1 MSRFVALHVS
11 YLLQPPSLLV
21 SLCFFIFFVKWK
33 WPFLSSTATSNY
45 LKKAVLLLFFL
56 CPSFLG
62 QKQLLLC
69 WYSYCIANFNQCG
82 MISFP
87 PPNSI
92 FFWTCSPK
100 LVTDVLCN
108 IQSWS
113 SAAATVGLKEQRFGL
128 THKRTERLSVS
139 GSSSSGINCFRLHF
153 DVTRCPAEGILSVLL
168 LLGVLNP
175 PLYSKSKEGA
185 LY

>member
-11 YLLQPPSLLV
+11 YHLQPPSLLV

-69 WYSYCIANFNQCG
+69 WYSYCFANFKLCG

-87 PPNSI
+87 PPIQFS
-92 FFWTCSPK
+92 FERVLRSLLQTCC
-100 LVTDVLCN
+100 VTSRVGALLQPRWGWKSKDSVWHTN
-108 IQSWS
+108 AQ
-113 SAAATVGLKEQRFGL
+113 TVGEWLQFKWNQLFQATFWRHKMSCRRDFICFAAFGRLKFLRP
-128 THKRTERLSVS
+128 S
-139 GSSSSGINCFRLHF
+139 
-153 DVTRCPAEGILSVLL
+153 
-168 LLGVLNP
+168 
-175 PLYSKSKEGA
+175 PLQ
-185 LY
+185 

>member
-128 THKRTERLSVS
+128 THKRTDCRWVAPVQVESTVS
-139 GSSSSGINCFRLHF
+139 GYILTSQDVLPKGFYLFCCFW
-153 DVTRCPAEGILSVLL
+153 AS
-168 LLGVLNP
+168 
-175 PLYSKSKEGA
+175 
-185 LY
+185 